1 MVGCFVVVCPVGQ
14 FPPTP
19 VVEYRCLVKL
29 LLILLQ
35 SWKVQELNSTVCDGA
50 LVDVAEPAV
59 ARSRCSCQMRQWPR
73 YLFRNFRNLSAV
85 DGGVLGVGWAVTVI
99 ATQSLRR
106 WCCYF
111 RNEGPMIADA
121 AGPRLNLSSPIGKAL
136 IGERGPKG
144 HPGNLQGSNI
154 KRQCMALQ
162 EHEMISENRIHFQ

>member
-35 SWKVQELNSTVCDGA
+35 SWKVQEWNNTVCDGA

-106 WCCYF
+106 CCYF

-121 AGPRLNLSSPIGKAL
+121 AGPRLNLSSPMGKAL
-136 IGERGPKG
+136 IGERGLKG

-154 KRQCMALQ
+154 KRQGMDMA
-162 EHEMISENRIHFQ
+162 RT